1 MLQQIAL
8 GSMLVA
14 ITTAVHALCTA
25 GVIGAL
31 RSMHAGRWVS
41 GSAAKKVTLLAALVL
56 MMFLAAL
63 AEVHIWALTYVAVGA
78 IRELEPAL
86 YFSTV
91 TFTTLGYG
99 DLTLDSDWRLLA
111 AFQAARQRHH
121 PVRLDHRR
129 RRRRSAPHGEPRPGG
144 RRGGLTRPAAWSAS
158 SAVPRRAPAA
168 RAAPAPGRPLEAGPF
183 NG

>member
-111 AFQAARQRHH
+111 AFQAANGTILFGWTTA
-121 PVRLDHRR
+121 VVVAVLHRMVSR
-129 RRRRSAPHGEPRPGG
+129 DLAG
-144 RRGGLTRPAAWSAS
+144 A
-158 SAVPRRAPAA
+158 
-168 RAAPAPGRPLEAGPF
+168 EAG
-183 NG
+183 